1 MKTRIVAAAC
11 FATIAVACGAS
22 TPLPS
27 STPNDPRPS
36 GQSSLAGETYAGK
49 NACNPKEHD
58 RPFII
63 EWDATDASSFQA
75 RAATD
80 VVFVRYEG
88 CTLQIIDT
96 CNNDSVRGAFGSY
109 QPVDWTS
116 GALEKIDIA
125 NEDELYSKLPLGVAS
140 LGRRVRDGEKF
151 HMEYFVSGTRR
162 ATRPFVYRGEIDR
175 VPGCRGVTH
184 VVYGF
189 NLGAFALGSS
199 SQRRSEHEAAVL
211 GAGGGGTSSK
221 STVAEKHGGDLA
233 SCRAETAK
241 DTASCQVPVRLTL
254 REIQPGDNPDAAA
267 AAAPETPD
275 AANLAGKIQAT
286 TDRERAAV
294 EHANAAYA
302 KLNAG
307 DGIGCMRELD
317 EHDKLDPRP
326 MTLST
331 SPKSWMSRQRALCL
345 MAGGRCDPGKSLLR
359 KGIEA
364 QSAAG
369 TAPET
374 IDAQVDAMVTVY
386 CGGPDA
392 QPRDQLLHAM
402 YVLGGSQ
409 QKPDARTCRTAVNV
423 IERLAPSIS
432 GSDPNAQLKTVWR
445 RLYDDAPHCFAR
457 AGDCAAAWSTQK
469 ETGALLADH
478 DTYKPNDENLRANFT
493 SRTRE
498 VCLGKPQGTLT
509 PREELLR
516 AAEEL
521 DFARQTTID
530 AATCRASYERVKGT
544 AMATPT
550 DRASPSER
558 SAEHKLRDGALTCF
572 TRAGD
577 CTSAWRA
584 FVELDAWEHPQNT
597 GRRVRDEFSTTS
609 EVRDCRWK
617 PQGTLAPR
625 DRLFF
630 LDARLSRDDQSDR
643 ATCLS
648 SFREAKQLV
657 QQLASDP
664 KDNDVDRVRN
674 DIGEHAAACLT
685 RVRACDEA
693 RQIFRAEERARITG
707 RGGKP
712 DDGSID
718 RTFDGRWRACA
729 P

>member
-1 MKTRIVAAAC
+1 MKMRIVAAAC
-11 FATIAVACGAS
+11 FAAIAIACGAS
-22 TPLPS
+22 TPAQLAPAE
-27 STPNDPRPS
+27 PRPS

-75 RAATD
+75 RASTD

-88 CTLQIIDT
+88 CSLQIIDT
-96 CNNDSVRGAFGSY
+96 CTNDSVRGAFGSY
-109 QPVDWTS
+109 QPAEWTS

-125 NEDELYSKLPLGVAS
+125 SENELYAKLPLGVAS
-140 LGRRVRDGEKF
+140 LGSRVRAGEKF

-162 ATRPFVYRGEIDR
+162 ATRPFVYHGEIDR

-184 VVYGF
+184 FVYGF
-189 NLGAFALGSS
+189 NLGAFALGST
-199 SQRRSEHEAAVL
+199 SQRRSEDQASVL

-254 REIQPGDNPDAAA
+254 REIQPGDNPDAVA

-302 KLNAG
+302 KVNAG
-307 DGIGCMRELD
+307 DGNGCLRELD
-317 EHDKLDPRP
+317 DHDRLDPRP
-326 MTLST
+326 TTLST
-331 SPKSWMSRQRALCL
+331 SPKSFMSRQRALCL
-345 MAGGRCDPGKSLLR
+345 MAAGRCDPGKALLR
-359 KGIEA
+359 KGIDA
-364 QSAAG
+364 QSPAG

-374 IDAQVDAMVTVY
+374 IDAQVDAMVGLY
-386 CGGPDA
+386 CGGTDA

-402 YVLGGSQ
+402 FVLGSSQ
-409 QKPDARTCRTAVNV
+409 QKPDVKTCRGAVNV
-423 IERLAPSIS
+423 IERLAPSMS
-432 GSDPNAQLKTVWR
+432 SNDPNAQIKAVWR
-445 RLYDDAPHCFAR
+445 RLYDDASYCLAR
-457 AGDCAAAWSTQK
+457 AGDCAAAWSVQK

-478 DTYKPNDENLRANFT
+478 DTYKPNDENLRANFV

-498 VCLGKPQGTLT
+498 ACLGKPQGSLT
-509 PREELLR
+509 AREELLR
-516 AAEEL
+516 VAEEL
-521 DFARQTTID
+521 DFARRTTVD
-530 AATCRASYERVKGT
+530 AATCRTGYERVKGT
-544 AMATPT
+544 AMATPS

-558 SAEHKLRDGALTCF
+558 SAERKLRDGALACF

-577 CTSAWRA
+577 CAAAWRA
-584 FVELDAWEHPQNT
+584 FVELDAWEHPQTT
-597 GRRVRDEFSTTS
+597 GRRAREEFSGTF
-609 EVRDCRWK
+609 EVHDCRWK
-617 PQGTLAPR
+617 PQGALAPR
-625 DRLFF
+625 ERLFF
-630 LDARLSRDDQSDR
+630 LDARLARDDQADR
-643 ATCLS
+643 AGCLS
-648 SFREAKQLV
+648 AFREAKQLV
-657 QQLASDP
+657 QQLPTGA
-664 KDNDVDRVRN
+664 KDDDVDRVR
-674 DIGEHAAACLT
+674 DDLGEHAATCLA
-685 RVRACDEA
+685 RVRACDDA
-693 RQIFRAEERARITG
+693 RQIFFAEESARTA
-707 RGGKP
+707 RRSSKP
-712 DDGSID
+712 PDAASID